1 MNPQPAQRA
10 VTTMASP
17 MIISANEPFI
27 TKLAFV
33 VVALVIGVACFV
45 ALIALA
51 SVVMPRTAARSKAVV
66 SRWPV
71 QAFAVGLLAWAV
83 GGWLA
88 YYFLMRGYIPRL
100 LRVEIVPGMLGAGLG
115 LATLLLALTV
125 IGATGV
131 VRFLGERLTAHP
143 AIPATPLRQIVV
155 GTLAGVFASWF
166 PVVGWVIVL
175 PGILMTSVGAAIVAW
190 LRYRQLKLIV

>member
-1 MNPQPAQRA
+1 MNSQPAQRA

-45 ALIALA
+45 ALLALL
-51 SVVMPRTAARSKAVV
+51 SVVMPKTADRCKAVV

-71 QAFAVGLLAWAV
+71 QAFAAGLLTFAI
-83 GGWLA
+83 GGSLA
-88 YYFLMRGYIPRL
+88 YFFLSRGYIPRL
-100 LRVEIVPGMLGAGLG
+100 LRVEIVPGMLGAGLA
-115 LATLLLALTV
+115 LVTALLTLTFV
-125 IGATGV
+125 GATGV

-143 AIPATPLRQIVV
+143 TQAATPLRQIVV
-155 GTLAGVFASWF
+155 GTLAAVLGSWF
-166 PVVGWVIVL
+166 PIVGWLLVL
-175 PGILMTSVGAAIVAW
+175 PGVLAVSCGAAIVGW
-190 LRYRQLKLIV
+190 IRYRQLRG

>member
-1 MNPQPAQRA
+1 MNSQPAQRA

-45 ALIALA
+45 ALMAVLSA
-51 SVVMPRTAARSKAVV
+51 VMPKTADRSKAVV

-71 QAFAVGLLAWAV
+71 QAFVAGLLTFAI
-83 GGWLA
+83 GGSLA
-88 YYFLMRGYIPRL
+88 YFFLLRGYIPRL
-100 LRVEIVPGMLGAGLG
+100 LRVEIVPGMLGAGLA
-115 LATLLLALTV
+115 LVAAILTV
-125 IGATGV
+125 TFVGATGV

-143 AIPATPLRQIVV
+143 TQAATPLRQIVV
-155 GTLAGVFASWF
+155 GTLAAVLGSWF
-166 PVVGWVIVL
+166 PIVGWLFVL
-175 PGILMTSVGAAIVAW
+175 PGVLAVSCGAAIIGW
-190 LRYRQLKLIV
+190 MRYRQLRT

>member
-1 MNPQPAQRA
+1 MNSQPAQRA

-45 ALIALA
+45 ALMAVLSA
-51 SVVMPRTAARSKAVV
+51 VMPKTADRCKAVV

-71 QAFAVGLLAWAV
+71 QAFAAGLLTFAI
-83 GGWLA
+83 GGSLA
-88 YYFLMRGYIPRL
+88 YFFLSRGYIPRL
-100 LRVEIVPGMLGAGLG
+100 LRVEIVPGMLGAGLA
-115 LATLLLALTV
+115 LVTALLTLTFV
-125 IGATGV
+125 GATGV

-143 AIPATPLRQIVV
+143 TQAATSLRQIVV
-155 GTLAGVFASWF
+155 GTLAAVLGSWF
-166 PVVGWVIVL
+166 PIVGWLFVL
-175 PGILMTSVGAAIVAW
+175 PGVLAVSCGAVIVGLI
-190 LRYRQLKLIV
+190 RYRQLRA